1 MKRTNR
7 KHEDLSMECIATL
20 KAFTCLLFYL
30 DIELYNDAFINK
42 TVNGCRWTD
51 DTHIHSNLWF
61 SENKI
66 NYHIR

>member
-42 TVNGCRWTD
+42 TVNGRRCTD
-51 DTHIHSNLWF
+51 VHIFTVIYDL
-61 SENKI
+61 EKI
-66 NYHIR
+66 K